1 VPPSPGVAAVA
12 FDLGG
17 VLADFGGVA
26 PMRALA
32 GIDSDAELWER
43 WLSCEP
49 VRRFERGAG
58 SAEEFATALV
68 AEWQL
73 AVEPD
78 RFLADFRG
86 WLVGPYDGAEALVKE
101 VKAQVPVAC
110 LSNTNR
116 VHWEAGAAQWPLL
129 HLFDRTF
136 LSFELGLVK
145 PDREI
150 FEHVVQELELPA
162 DRVLFLDDN
171 EINVMAAREVGL
183 CAERVAGV
191 DEARVVLEAAG
202 LDQHATSPAF
212 GAE

>member
-1 VPPSPGVAAVA
+1 VTVRCVV

-32 GIDSDAELWER
+32 GIDSDTELWER
-43 WLSCEP
+43 WLSSEP

-58 SAEEFATALV
+58 TAEEFAAALV
-68 AEWQL
+68 AEWEL
-73 AVEPD
+73 GIEPEG
-78 RFLADFRG
+78 FLADFRG
-86 WLVGPYDGAEALVKE
+86 WLLGPYAGAELLVVE
-101 VKAQVPVAC
+101 TRQQVTVAC

-129 HLFDRTF
+129 GLFDRAF

-150 FEHVVQELELPA
+150 FEHVVEELGVPA

-171 EINVMAAREVGL
+171 EINVVAAHEVGL
-183 CAERVAGV
+183 RAERVAGV
-191 DEARVVLEAAG
+191 EQARAALAA
-202 LDQHATSPAF
+202 LDLAGRSEEDATA
-212 GAE
+212 